1 MLYFESFRLA
11 FKTTL
16 DRFAPLKQ
24 NAARNNNQP
33 LMTRTLRKTIMKK
46 SKLRYKFSK
55 ERNEKNWSDYKQK
68 RNYYSNLLEEFITRY
83 FNNLKVKDVTENKPF
98 LKAIKPFSIG
108 KTKKLI
114 TF

>member
-1 MLYFESFRLA
+1 M
-11 FKTTL
+11 
-16 DRFAPLKQ
+16 Q
-24 NAARNNNQP
+24 
-33 LMTRTLRKTIMKK
+33 KK
-46 SKLRYKFSK
+46 K
-55 ERNEKNWSDYKQK
+55 WSDYKQK